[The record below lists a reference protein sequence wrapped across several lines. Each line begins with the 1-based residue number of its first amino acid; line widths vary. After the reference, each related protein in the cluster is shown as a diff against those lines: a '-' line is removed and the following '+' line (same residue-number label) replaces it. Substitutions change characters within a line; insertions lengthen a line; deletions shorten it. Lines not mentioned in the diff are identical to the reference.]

1 LPGGK
6 AGHPAVDG
14 GSYPALIE
22 AIRAAFV
29 RGAISMASQPF
40 AGVLVPV
47 LTPFTAAGEP
57 DAGRFVAFCRWL
69 LDQGADGLAIFGTT
83 SEANSMSAGERMDLL
98 DRLVAAGIPPAKLMP
113 GTGACSITEAAG
125 LIGHAVGHGCGGV
138 LMLPPFYYKGMTE
151 QGVFDFI
158 SAVIDRS
165 GSSALKMYLYH
176 IPPQTMIP
184 FGVELVGRLIKA
196 YPNTV
201 VGLKDSSGD
210 WNNTKALLD
219 AYAGSGFAIFPGS
232 EVFLLDGLRHGGV
245 GCITATGNVNV
256 PGIRKVYENWKTAQ
270 ADALQAEITL
280 ARKTIQAYPM
290 VPALKRIVAH
300 FHNDP
305 VWANV
310 RPPMERLSEA
320 QSAALLAD
328 LAKIGFTLGERRR
341 EAAE

>member
-1 LPGGK
+1 MP
-6 AGHPAVDG
+6 
-14 GSYPALIE
+14 
-22 AIRAAFV
+22 
-29 RGAISMASQPF
+29 QPF

-47 LTPFTAAGEP
+47 LTPFTPAGEP

-69 LDQGADGLAIFGTT
+69 LDEGADGLAIFGTT
-83 SEANSMSAGERMDLL
+83 SEANSIAASERMALL
-98 DRLVAAGIPPAKLMP
+98 DRLIASGIPAAKLMP
-113 GTGACSITEAAG
+113 GTGACSITEATM
-125 LIGHAVGHGCGGV
+125 LIKHAVGHGCGGV

-151 QGVFDFI
+151 QGVYDFI
-158 SAVIDRS
+158 AAVIDRV
-165 GSSALKMYLYH
+165 GSAALKMYLYH

-219 AYAGSGFAIFPGS
+219 AYAGSGFGIFPGS
-232 EVFLLDGLRHGGV
+232 EVFLLDGLRNGGV
-245 GCITATGNVNV
+245 GCITASGNVNV
-256 PGIRKVYENWKTAQ
+256 PGIRKVYENWMTPQ
-270 ADALQAEITL
+270 ADQLQADITQV
-280 ARKTIQAYPM
+280 RMTIQKYPM

-300 FHNDP
+300 FHGDP
-305 VWANV
+305 DWAAV
-310 RPPMERLSEA
+310 RPPMERLSDP

-328 LAKIGFTLGERRR
+328 LAKIGYSLGERPR